1 MNKQTSGIALLA
13 GALLLGGS
21 GVASAYSSGKFDAK
35 STRCSACHT
44 GGPAPTVILD
54 PFAGDRR
61 TGSGFRVQAGQ
72 QTTLMMLVTTQP
84 GKGLGFAITAGD
96 NLQIEGNTSTGVL
109 NQPAGRYEL
118 PFKVTAP
125 PASCGR
131 VFRLTA
137 NIAAV
142 DQNRA
147 PSGDGTATAATSVFV
162 ECAAASKEEA
172 APPRVVVPTI
182 KPSVSPTSPALQA
195 AASGAARVMA
205 PTGQITTPVRVSVEA
220 LRAPGGVAQLELSD
234 VDQLDASSN
243 PPEANFLSR
252 GAGSG
257 AATIYFKQAA
267 GHILIDCTVRSPTDV
282 RFTIDAGSLRIE
294 NTVPAADG
302 HAVTVVPRGG
312 IVRDVQV
319 VLKSTGRKWSFSS
332 CDLTPVR

>member
-1 MNKQTSGIALLA
+1 MNKQTYGIALLA

-21 GVASAYSSGKFDAK
+21 GVAFANSSGKFDGK
-35 STRCSACHT
+35 STRCSGCHT

-84 GKGLGFAITAGD
+84 GKGLGFDITAD
-96 NLQIEGNTSTGVL
+96 NNLRIEGNSSTGVL
-109 NQPAGRYEL
+109 NQPAGRYEI

-131 VFRLTA
+131 VFSLTA
-137 NIAAV
+137 NVAAV
-142 DQNRA
+142 DKNRT

-182 KPSVSPTSPALQA
+182 KPSVSPTSPALPA
-195 AASGAARVMA
+195 TATGPARVMA
-205 PTGQITTPVRVSVEA
+205 PTGQITAPVRVSVEA

-234 VDQLDASSN
+234 VDRLDASSS
-243 PPEANFLSR
+243 PPEAHFLSR

-267 GHILIDCTVRSPTDV
+267 GHIIVDCAVHSPTDV
-282 RFTIDAGSLRIE
+282 RFIIDAGALHIE
-294 NTVPAADG
+294 NTVPVSDG
-302 HAVTVVPRGG
+302 RAVTVVPRGG

>member
-13 GALLLGGS
+13 GALLLGAS

-54 PFAGDRR
+54 PFAGNRR

-109 NQPAGRYEL
+109 NQPAGRYEI

-142 DQNRA
+142 DQNRT
-147 PSGDGTATAATSVFV
+147 PSGDGTAMAATSVFIA
-162 ECAAASKEEA
+162 CAAASKEEA

-182 KPSVSPTSPALQA
+182 KPSVSPTSPALPA
-195 AASGAARVMA
+195 TAGAARVMA

-234 VDQLDASSN
+234 VDQLDASSS
-243 PPEANFLSR
+243 PPEAHFLSR

-267 GHILIDCTVRSPTDV
+267 GYIIVDCAVHSPSDV
-282 RFTIDAGSLRIE
+282 RFTIEAGSLHIE
-294 NTVPAADG
+294 NTVPVGDG
-302 HAVTVVPRGG
+302 RAVTIVPRGG